1 MKVEDMSPIDRLKS
15 VKGEA
20 YQGNYLVSA
29 KERNSE
35 KKYRGQMSSSR
46 ARGTGGHY
54 GVSSASKVDARCG
67 SMLNFWFIVQRLA
80 GILGTV
86 YNTYISSN
94 SKRTSQGAQL
104 TLSVWMKYYIYSL

>member
-46 ARGTGGHY
+46 VRGGHY
-54 GVSSASKVDARCG
+54 AASTSKVDARCG
-67 SMLNFWFIVQRLA
+67 
-80 GILGTV
+80 
-86 YNTYISSN
+86 
-94 SKRTSQGAQL
+94 
-104 TLSVWMKYYIYSL
+104 

>member
-35 KKYRGQMSSSR
+35 KKYSRGQHSSSSR
-46 ARGTGGHY
+46 LNNARTGAGY
-54 GVSSASKVDARCG
+54 YAASTSKVEMRHG
-67 SMLNFWFIVQRLA
+67 MFWKI
-80 GILGTV
+80 
-86 YNTYISSN
+86 ISLVKSVAYRINSN
-94 SKRTSQGAQL
+94 SKSPKYINKRTN
-104 TLSVWMKYYIYSL
+104 K